1 VAEWYG
7 GTTPGGEEEASSSHR
22 PFAALE
28 DLLKN
33 KK

>member
-7 GTTPGGEEEASSSHR
+7 EATPGGEEEPSSSHR

-28 DLLKN
+28 ELLKN